1 MFRTQALFRNAC
13 VFIISNFFRAL
24 SSRRV
29 IRFSGRLL
37 RFALYAALFGVLA
50 FFALARTEQ
59 GRETLRTGTQR
70 LINHSLAG
78 RLDIGSLSG
87 SVPGRLTAQQVVVR
101 DPDGKTIAHIDSVIL
116 HPTWRSLISRTI
128 STGHVTLVRPRLTLQ
143 RNESGVWN
151 IAELFRSV
159 TDTARSNP
167 NSWSFRSGLVDIAGG
182 SIRTRSAFSASSEVL
197 FDWGNASME
206 DIDARLTI
214 DMTPEIKTVEALDF
228 KARLIDP
235 DMEIALLRGQLT
247 AEGSDIA
254 LHEVN
259 LRTLA
264 SNLYLNGSISAPDT
278 LSGHVSSPLLD
289 LHLDR
294 STIHSGELGRVFPV
308 LPSMETVTAA
318 ARVRGPVE
326 ALVIDHITLERN
338 TSALKIEGTI
348 LGLPDSLDYD
358 LAVRE
363 GRIDWQDIRP
373 IQRTMAIP
381 SFEHL
386 GRIAFTGYA
395 RGTAHFRR
403 GKAAPRWQGGHE
415 FAIESDAGAIKGD
428 ARITLNGGTFSV
440 DGAMDLTGVDA
451 GRIFRKPNLA
461 GDLTGHIAL
470 HGDGSSFA
478 EMTGEA
484 ELALTRSHAAN
495 RRLDTLRVVV
505 AGTRHAFE
513 GTLHAAER
521 GGSLN
526 ASFQADLTATA
537 LRYRM
542 EGATTGLDIGNV
554 FRNDSLSSSLNTQF
568 ELKGSGVSWSSFE
581 GDMEV
586 AFEPSFMSTGTT
598 RHTIPAHRSSLSIRQ
613 DHTGRLE
620 GSQVVLDGDMAAL
633 EITGDV
639 ALEPVIRLARYW
651 GGAIARSAAYETSKP
666 YRTAGAKIEL
676 VGPGRGAGSRTVTGL
691 QARQLDVKL
700 QMLRSDILAAL
711 LPGLPAAYTDLRA
724 EGRLRLAPD
733 RFDLDMDVEAD
744 SLHTG
749 ELWAYNV
756 AGNLT
761 ASSDDAG
768 AIARTLRSTLSATIS
783 EMSVKGRRLEQA
795 SLESDFRNRALDF
808 TAEANTPG
816 AVTPL
821 RLRARMDILNDRNR
835 LFIEDLRI
843 AAKDQIWTATDN
855 RIVDFYKDAVHIP
868 DIRITRQDNLVPD
881 VQGYLHITG
890 ALSASPQDTLF
901 IRAEDI
907 RMQHAGELVGLRN
920 LVDGQLGGKL
930 AFTGWGRRP
939 ELTGRIFV
947 DSLTFKDRPLGHLAL
962 DSRYI
967 PGSPDIALQARLTPS
982 ISGDADL
989 LSNRN
994 DLAVNGA
1001 FRLPGPQNASATRDP
1016 GALDLNVR
1024 IERAD
1029 AFFFE
1034 HLFSETVADVTG
1046 YVEGSG
1052 HIGGDFSKPVFNAD
1066 LALHGVRFHIPEFQ
1080 LAYEA
1085 TGPLVVDKQGIH
1097 LANLHL
1103 SDTRNGTAV
1112 VGGSIMFNDY
1122 RFFSFRL
1129 EGALDRLNVMNV
1141 RNSRELPFYGR
1152 IWASG
1157 DVLLRGPMSNALLES
1172 SELRTTAGSEIY
1184 IPVAETAEN
1193 TDTGFIV
1200 FADSTGYTPSDSVRI
1215 TRRRNLLT
1223 ERPAGERPFVD
1234 GLNMD
1239 INILSPEGATVHLVI
1254 DPLLGDVINAR
1265 GNGRVQLGR
1274 NEGEFFTF
1282 GAFTVS
1288 SGDYLFT
1295 ATEIFS
1301 RRFLI
1306 DSGTISW
1313 DGDPLNAKM
1322 DIAASYRTRASL
1334 EGLGLGTQQR
1344 QLIPLVIE
1352 LGVSGRV
1359 ATPIVDLKLSVD
1371 REKRGYIG
1379 DYEGL
1384 ETLLN
1389 QPERAAQYAT
1399 SVLLTNSFLLAE
1411 QQPLA
1416 QSSGLVFHSLSQL
1429 VTGQLN
1435 RYINDALPGVEFNVN
1450 VHGEN
1455 AQDLGVAV
1463 GVALQL
1469 LDERLIIRGHGIIY
1483 HNDETRQQQ
1492 NGLDE
1497 FVVEVRLGPHVS
1509 MDVFHRREDGILLS
1523 TESING
1529 INTTGAGFSYET
1541 GFSTWGRLFSR
1552 LFGPGAAIKDD
1563 NETPEDIAA
1572 ETATGE

>member
-1 MFRTQALFRNAC
+1 M
-13 VFIISNFFRAL
+13 

-29 IRFSGRLL
+29 IRLSGRLL

-59 GRETLRTGTQR
+59 GRETLRIGTER
-70 LINHSLAG
+70 LINRSLAG
-78 RLDIGSLSG
+78 NLEIGSLSG

-101 DPDGKTIAHIDSVIL
+101 DPEGKAIARIDSVVL
-116 HPTWRSLISRTI
+116 HPTWRSLLGRTI

-143 RNESGVWN
+143 RNESGAWN
-151 IAELFRSV
+151 IAEVFRSV
-159 TDTARSNP
+159 TDTSRSDTSP
-167 NSWSFRSGLVDIAGG
+167 WSFRSSLVHIVEG
-182 SIRTRSAFSASSEVL
+182 SIRTQSEFPSSSEVL

-206 DIDARLTI
+206 HIDARLAI
-214 DMTPEIKTVEALDF
+214 DMTPETKTVEALDL

-247 AEGSDIA
+247 AQENNIT
-254 LHEVN
+254 LREVN
-259 LRTLA
+259 LRTTE
-264 SNLYLNGSISAPDT
+264 SNLHLHGSISTPDT
-278 LSGHVSSPLLD
+278 LSGQASSPVMD
-289 LHLDR
+289 IQLDR
-294 STIHSGELGRVFPV
+294 STIHSGEWGRVFPA
-308 LPSMETVTAA
+308 LPPMETVTAA

-326 ALVIDHITLERN
+326 ALVIDHITLEKN
-338 TSALKIEGTI
+338 TSALAIEGTV
-348 LGLPDSLDYD
+348 LGLPDSLDYE

-363 GRIDWQDIRP
+363 GRMHWQDIRP
-373 IQRTMAIP
+373 IRHAIAIP

-395 RGTAHFRR
+395 KGTAHFRE
-403 GKAAPRWQGGHE
+403 GETAPRWQGAHE
-415 FAIESDAGAIKGD
+415 FAVESDAGAIKGD
-428 ARITLNGGTFSV
+428 TRIAFNEGIFSV
-440 DGAMDLTGVDA
+440 DGAMDLAGVDP

-461 GDLTGHIAL
+461 GDLTGYITL
-470 HGDGSSFA
+470 HGDGPSLP
-478 EMTGEA
+478 ELTGEA
-484 ELALTRSHAAN
+484 ELALTRSHTAH
-495 RRLDTLRVVV
+495 RQLDTLRVIV
-505 AGTRHAFE
+505 AGTRHTFQ
-513 GTLHAAER
+513 GNLHAAER
-521 GGSLN
+521 GGSLD
-526 ASFQADLTATA
+526 ASFQADLTSAP
-537 LRYRM
+537 LHYRM

-554 FRNDSLSSSLNTQF
+554 LHNDSLSSSLNTRF
-568 ELKGSGVSWSSFE
+568 EVEGSGVSWTSFE

-586 AFEPSFMSTGTT
+586 TFEPSVMSMGTT
-598 RHTIPAHRSSLSIRQ
+598 RRTIPAHRSSLSIRQ
-613 DHTGRLE
+613 DHTGRFE
-620 GSQVVLDGDMAAL
+620 GPQIVLGGDMAAL

-639 ALEPVIRLARYW
+639 AMEPVIRLARYW
-651 GGAIARSAAYETSKP
+651 GEAIAREAAYETSKP
-666 YRTAGAKIEL
+666 YRTAGPKIESA
-676 VGPGRGAGSRTVTGL
+676 GAGRRAGSRTVTGL
-691 QARQLDVKL
+691 EARQLDVKL

-711 LPGLPAAYTDLRA
+711 FPGLPAVHTDLRA

-733 RFDLDMDVEAD
+733 SFDLDMDVEAD
-744 SLHTG
+744 SLYTG
-749 ELWAYNV
+749 ALWAYNV
-756 AGNLT
+756 AGNLS
-761 ASSDDAG
+761 AASDDAG
-768 AIARTLRSTLSATIS
+768 AIARTLISTLSATIS
-783 EMSVKGRRLEQA
+783 DMGIQDRRLEQA
-795 SLESDFRNRALDF
+795 SLNSGFRNRSLDF
-808 TAEANTPG
+808 TAQANTPG

-835 LFIEDLRI
+835 LLIEDLQI
-843 AAKDQIWTATDN
+843 AARNQTWTATDN
-855 RIVDFYKDAVHIP
+855 RIIDFYKDAIHIP
-868 DIRITRQDNLVPD
+868 DIRITRQDNLVPGT
-881 VQGYLHITG
+881 QGYLHISG
-890 ALSASPQDTLF
+890 ALSASQQDTLF

-907 RMQHAGELVGLRN
+907 RMQHAGELMGLRN
-920 LVDGQLGGKL
+920 AVDGQLGGKL

-939 ELTGRIFV
+939 ELTGHVFV
-947 DSLTFKDRPLGHLAL
+947 DSLTFKNRPLGHLAL

-967 PGSPDIALQARLTPS
+967 PGSPDVALQARLTPS
-982 ISGDADL
+982 ISGNADL
-989 LSNRN
+989 LPYRN
-994 DLAVNGA
+994 DLALNGT
-1001 FRLPGPQNASATRDP
+1001 FRLPGPQNVSEARDP

-1034 HLFSETVADVTG
+1034 LLFSEAIADVTG
-1046 YVEGSG
+1046 YIDGSG
-1052 HIGGDFSKPVFNAD
+1052 HIGGDFSKPAFNAD
-1066 LALHGVRFHIPEFQ
+1066 LALRGVRFHVPEFQ

-1085 TGPLVVDKQGIH
+1085 TGPLVVDRQGIH
-1097 LANLHL
+1097 LANLRL

-1112 VGGSIMFNDY
+1112 VGGSILFNDY

-1157 DVLLRGPMSNALLES
+1157 DVLLRGPISNALLES

-1184 IPVAETAEN
+1184 IPVAETDEN

-1200 FADSTGYTPSDSVRI
+1200 FADSMGYTPSDSVQI

-1234 GLNMD
+1234 GLDMD
-1239 INILSPEGATVHLVI
+1239 INILSPEGTTVHLVI

-1265 GNGRVQLGR
+1265 GSGRVQLGR
-1274 NEGEFFTF
+1274 DEGEFFTF
-1282 GAFTVS
+1282 GAFTVT

-1295 ATEIFS
+1295 AAEVFS

-1313 DGDPLNAKM
+1313 DGDPLNARM

-1334 EGLGLGTQQR
+1334 EGLGLSTQQR

-1359 ATPIVDLKLSVD
+1359 ATPIVDLRLSVD

-1379 DYEGL
+1379 NYEGL

-1411 QQPLA
+1411 QQPLTQGGTLA
-1416 QSSGLVFHSLSQL
+1416 FNSLSQL
-1429 VTGQLN
+1429 ITGQLN
-1435 RYINDALPGVEFNVN
+1435 RYINNALPGVELNVN

-1455 AQDLGVAV
+1455 AQDLGVAYA
-1463 GVALQL
+1463 VALQL
-1469 LDERLIIRGHGIIY
+1469 LDERLIIRGHGIY
-1483 HNDETRQQQ
+1483 HSDETRPQQS
-1492 NGLDE
+1492 GLDE

-1523 TESING
+1523 TESVNG
-1529 INTTGAGFSYET
+1529 TNTTGAGLSYKT

-1552 LFGPGAAIKDD
+1552 LFGQGDAIKDD
-1563 NETPEDIAA
+1563 DESPEDIAA
-1572 ETATGE
+1572 ETTESE